1 MRKFLII
8 LLSILLL
15 LVSCATKEVKQD
27 EPEIEVIEATVV
39 ETPAPVVPEP
49 EPEPVIPQEEPVPE
63 PEPEPE
69 PESEPQP
76 VVEPVVEQEVI
87 IVPVVVE
94 EPAVEQPSEEDWS
107 MVITAS
113 APVEETPEEPETK
126 EATETKP
133 TEEKAPASAQTT
145 AKAEE
150 AAKPAANPSFV
161 DKITDVFKKIGQ
173 FIMKEK
179 LMSIGF
185 LTCIIGAIYL
195 IVALISKGTNH
206 YNLCIFIKS
215 HNLFKSSNT
224 VHLRHCNI
232 HSNQVNMWTKFLVLF
247 NTFGT
252 IYGCG
257 NNIIAFTGKNLTK
270 LFCNKHRIV
279 NN

>member
-27 EPEIEVIEATVV
+27 GPEIDVIEATVV

-49 EPEPVIPQEEPVPE
+49 EPEPVVPQEEPVPE

-113 APVEETPEEPETK
+113 APVEETTEEPETK

-133 TEEKAPASAQTT
+133 AEEKAPASAQTT

-150 AAKPAANPSFV
+150 ASKPAANPSFV

-185 LTCIIGAIYL
+185 LTCIIGVIYL
-195 IVALISKGTNH
+195 IVALIKTRRPRDRYDSYYAYQDKNYEEQEPEVEQSKPEPKKQDTEPENEDDE
-206 YNLCIFIKS
+206 F
-215 HNLFKSSNT
+215 
-224 VHLRHCNI
+224 LR
-232 HSNQVNMWTKFLVLF
+232 SLL
-247 NTFGT
+247 GDD
-252 IYGCG
+252 
-257 NNIIAFTGKNLTK
+257 
-270 LFCNKHRIV
+270 RD
-279 NN
+279 